1 MLRLLCFALVHVT
14 TLSALEG
21 DDAYCP
27 NGSVSE
33 TSVYQMLSLINNKRL
48 ILASGL
54 QINGYVDHDNA
65 KNLFTKLPPAK
76 FLPEMTYDCALEQ
89 NATEALALYNESED
103 QLQLVNGHFL
113 YSLYYGCEDW
123 MDDFLDDILAADF
136 YGFSYVIESQSVK
149 YMDEHG
155 NSRVYVD
162 LMRADVSRI
171 GCSSKKLVK
180 KNQYEDC
187 CIYLCIIN
195 QKSIQKGDLIYETG
209 TAKAE
214 CDPFIDDSSNEST
227 ATFSDSNPSG
237 ASYCANGVLSKN
249 DVYQVLSL
257 VNTKRAILASGLQMN
272 GTNYYEED
280 RTTEELPPA
289 KNMYKMAYDCVLE
302 QKAKKALTTLGCN
315 DDSQAFK
322 DPYITHSNIST
333 ALWCELFQVDWYGI
347 ASFNTTQ
354 SLDYYD
360 WYDEESTTN
369 YVNLMRADAS
379 KVGCANMTCQKYR
392 EFVMY
397 LCITDQGPIENG
409 DELYEIRTDK
419 SDIDTDDECGLPWT
433 SSITSTTVFPNTS
446 TSEPQYTTE
455 SSQYTTASSQYTT
468 ASSQYTTASSQHT
481 TASTKKMKSTRQCVT
496 KTTKTPCVTLPHAK
510 SKREARAANFL
521 EVLSKK
527 SEKHMKVREIDATGL
542 FQNAPEEKPL
552 R

>member
-1 MLRLLCFALVHVT
+1 MLWLLYIAAVHI
-14 TLSALEG
+14 SASSASKE

-33 TSVYQMLSLINNKRL
+33 TFVYQTLSLINNKRL

-89 NATEALALYNESED
+89 NATEALAPYSESDD

-113 YSLYYGCEDW
+113 YSLHSGCENW
-123 MDDFLDDILAADF
+123 TDDFIRDIFAVDSD
-136 YGFSYVIESQSVK
+136 GFFSEIKSQFVI

-171 GCSSKKLVK
+171 GCSSKTSI
-180 KNQYEDC
+180 KNKHEY

-195 QKSIQKGDLIYETG
+195 QKSIQKGDVIYETG
-209 TAKAE
+209 NAKPE

-227 ATFSDSNPSG
+227 ATADSNPSG
-237 ASYCANGVLSKN
+237 ASYCANGILSTN

-257 VNTKRAILASGLQMN
+257 INSKRTILANGLQMN
-272 GTNYYEED
+272 GTYYFEGD
-280 RTTEELPPA
+280 RTTELPPA
-289 KNMYKMAYDCVLE
+289 KNMHKMTYDCVLE
-302 QKAKKALTTLGCN
+302 QKAKKALTELECG

-322 DPYITHSNIST
+322 DPYVTHSNIST
-333 ALWCELFQVDWYGI
+333 ALWRKLFQVDWYGI

-360 WYDEESTTN
+360 WYDYERVTKN
-369 YVNLMRADAS
+369 YGNLMRADAS
-379 KVGCANMTCQKYR
+379 KVGCANMTCQNK
-392 EFVMY
+392 EFLMY
-397 LCITDQGPIENG
+397 LCITDQGPINNG

-419 SDIDTDDECGLPWT
+419 SDIYTDDECGLPWT

-446 TSEPQYTTE
+446 TSELQYTTE
-455 SSQYTTASSQYTT
+455 
-468 ASSQYTTASSQHT
+468 SSQYTTASSQHT
-481 TASTKKMKSTRQCVT
+481 TASTKKMKN
-496 KTTKTPCVTLPHAK
+496 KTMRHKDNKDTLCHPAACEVKTG
-510 SKREARAANFL
+510 
-521 EVLSKK
+521 
-527 SEKHMKVREIDATGL
+527 SESCKFSQSSV
-542 FQNAPEEKPL
+542 
-552 R
+552 